1 MLRGALIGVGN
12 VAVHG
17 HVPGWRRRR
26 DVAIVAATDTRPAQ
40 RAVLA
45 AHLPGCR
52 WHDSPAALLAEPG
65 LDFVD
70 ICTPPSSHAPL
81 IRAALERGLH
91 VLCEKPLVGS
101 PDELEPLARLAAAGG
116 RVLHTVHNWHHAPI
130 VRRTRELVRAGR
142 IGRVTRVVW
151 ETLRT
156 RPAATSGDGNGNWRL
171 DPAVAGGGVLTDHGW
186 HVFYIIQRWIGES
199 PRTVSA
205 RLETRRHTGWPVEDT
220 ASVRLAFDH
229 ATAEILLTWAA
240 DARRNWAQLTGTEGT
255 IELLDDT
262 IVLRREG
269 AEQRW
274 PCPPALS
281 DGSQHPEWFDA
292 VTAEFVAAVVA
303 PAPGGGNLAEAS
315 LCVAIEHGARASS
328 RAGGRGVPV
337 VEVAV

>member
-1 MLRGALIGVGN
+1 MLRGAIIGFGN

-17 HVPGWRRRR
+17 HAPGWRRRR
-26 DVAIVAATDTRPAQ
+26 DVEIVAVTDTRPAQ
-40 RAVLA
+40 RALLG
-45 AHLPGCR
+45 AHLPGVGWR
-52 WHDSPAALLAEPG
+52 ASAEALLAEPG

-91 VLCEKPLVGS
+91 VLCEKPLVSS
-101 PDELEPLARLAAAGG
+101 PAELEPLAALAAAKG

-130 VRRTRELVRAGR
+130 VRRTRELVRDGR

-156 RPAATSGDGNGNWRL
+156 RPAATSGDGDDNWRL

-186 HVFYIIQRWIGES
+186 HVFYVVQGWIGEA

-205 RLETRRHTGWPVEDT
+205 RLETRRHTRWPVEDT
-220 ASVRLAFDH
+220 ATVRVAFEG

-240 DARRNWAQLTGTEGT
+240 AARRNWAQLTGTEGT
-255 IELLDDT
+255 LELLDDT
-262 IVLRREG
+262 IVLRRRG
-269 AEQRW
+269 AEERW
-274 PCPPALS
+274 PCPPPLS

-292 VTAEFVAAVVA
+292 VAGQFVAELAA
-303 PAPGGGNLAEAS
+303 PAAGGGNLAEAS
-315 LCVAIEHGARASS
+315 LCVALEHAARASS
-328 RAGGRGVPV
+328 RAGGRGVD
-337 VEVAV
+337 VAEAAV